1 MGEAYRG
8 LTIRIGADTSSLQ
21 KSMRGLDKT
30 ARQLQSSF
38 RAASKALRVDGGDVA
53 MQKAQLRLLGQ
64 QAETSA
70 AKLARLAQAERQ
82 ASSQSKA
89 LANGTRN
96 AALQEQRFRNSI
108 RSTER
113 QLASFYDAWARAKSG
128 FSNGKEYNAALNQIR
143 DITHAYNAG
152 ALKYNEFANAV
163 RKGVMTTGFDD
174 VFNLGTGMTAA
185 NKYVTAMRNLNAEWH
200 RLSAAEESMKGAAN
214 IQRTRGQI
222 ELLKAEVREAAMEQ
236 TRFEASTRQM
246 GRGQF
251 RRAAN
256 EVNVLDAA
264 IKSLEA
270 DTAML
275 DKALRVDPG
284 NIEAAR
290 AKWDA
295 TVRTVT
301 MLNQKVAE
309 LQTRTKM
316 AGSDEIA
323 KVEKR
328 YGSTARAV
336 ETVTRNLANARGRAA
351 SLAEKLE
358 LARENL
364 QAMRVV
370 GNADGIRRWEAEV
383 QRLSARCES
392 ARKDVRNLERTFDTV
407 NRSHAAREAGVELE
421 YMRAKA
427 NSAREALG
435 GVVTNGRKLGQIG
448 ASIKTLGYSL
458 SATVGSGAMMLG
470 MYAIQASKD
479 VDSAYRDMRKT
490 VNGTEEEF
498 EHLRQAAL
506 EFSTTHFTSS
516 DQILSIEAIGG
527 QLGIQAQNLEKFG
540 EVVSNLDIATNV
552 DTETMAQN
560 LGQLSNIM
568 NDMDQDLQTG
578 PGSFEAYSDA
588 LVRLGNN
595 SAAQEDKI
603 QNVMMR
609 IASMGTISGMS
620 TPDLLAL
627 STAVAAT
634 GQGAEAAGTA
644 ISKTFS
650 NIEGAV
656 NGGDAALDKIRNSSG
671 LTEDEI
677 EELTQAVEDGKA
689 SLRDF
694 AEVAGMAPEEFKE
707 AWNTDPTR
715 AFNAFIGG
723 LKRIDAEGGSVDSTL
738 KSLGINSVRQ
748 KQTLNGLVQTF
759 DVLNDSLLMSNNA
772 WKGIGDVWGDAGDAA
787 REAQRKAEGFS
798 GQWQQMLNS
807 AKYLGVELTDSLTPA
822 IAFAADA
829 LGGLAAGFNGL
840 PDAVKLAI
848 SGLGLLTAA
857 TGPMSIFV
865 GGSLDGLETIK
876 TALFGNSEAWAK
888 VVREQKKGNKELL
901 ALTTASSA
909 ASGRF
914 DKMGERVF
922 DAGQK
927 MKKANGDVSKFGNAV
942 SKLGLGIASLTP
954 GKILGV
960 GAAIAG
966 VSVVA
971 GLAYDAYSKWAEH
984 CKMVE
989 NAHKSMSDRIA
1000 DAMGSASASIDGE
1013 VVRSEDALAGYE
1025 EYLEKCAQSHEQL
1038 AKAAEQTFSK
1048 DKTIEQYA
1056 KKITPLLA
1064 TLGKEGS
1071 LTKSEFAELQSAVN
1085 GYNNATGDSIKVTKA
1100 EDGAIRVL
1108 KNGVD
1113 VTAESFANLA
1123 DQKRR
1128 AAKASYYDT
1137 EYQDTINRVAD
1148 AQSKLADL
1156 QAANPDAIEKYLALK
1171 KQYDE
1176 AMANGLNDSADFIHK
1191 QMEQYEDSALA
1202 QLDLIKQLSDA
1213 YLELAQ
1219 KEQMTSLLKKDSDDM
1234 SSFEKMVAGS
1244 DRMQTAF
1251 MKSKV
1256 AVSDFESA
1264 IRILGDDMGKVYAD
1278 QDGLI
1283 EWLREWDG
1291 STKGLIDHLSGQGG
1305 LGIALTDVQKKAMI
1319 LNGVKIG
1326 DKTFTVSDKGT
1337 IAYGEQ
1343 QLNDLNQ
1350 FELDG
1355 QTYTLK
1361 IDTENATAS
1370 IESASGEVIELG
1382 KTVTDTS
1389 DSSEIKVKATTDEAR
1404 AEIDKFLSY
1413 YTGRKITVDV
1423 EVNKRVLPSIGDL
1436 VSGLTLPTA
1445 TGGML
1450 PSARMIRHAK
1460 GGYFVDRP
1468 TVIGRTGNVTHIA
1481 GEAGREYVSM
1491 NAKGGVVLPLTNPYM
1506 RPWVRAVADQM
1517 GGSVSTTVNI
1527 TLAYGADAGAK
1538 QMVYDIGREMRLHG
1552 LMRG

>member
-38 RAASKALRVDGGDVA
+38 RAASKALRVDGGNVA
-53 MQKAQLRLLGQ
+53 LQRAQLRNLGQ

-70 AKLARLAQAERQ
+70 ARLARLAQAERQ

-96 AALQEQRFRNSI
+96 AALQEQRLHNSLK
-108 RSTER
+108 STEA
-113 QLASFYDAWARAKSG
+113 QLASFYDAWARVKTG
-128 FSNGKEYNAALNQIR
+128 FSDGKEYNAALNHIR
-143 DITHAYNAG
+143 NLSHAAKSGGDAYRQ
-152 ALKYNEFANAV
+152 FANAV
-163 RKGVMTTGFDD
+163 RSAVMTTGFDD
-174 VFNLGTGMTAA
+174 VFNLGTDIGSA
-185 NKYVTAMRNLNAEWH
+185 NRYLTVMRNLNAEWH
-200 RLSAAEESMKGAAN
+200 RLSDAKASMKGAAN
-214 IQRTRGQI
+214 IQRTRGQM
-222 ELLKAEVREAAMEQ
+222 ELLKAEIRDAAMEQ
-236 TRFEASTRQM
+236 TRFEASMQQM

-251 RRAAN
+251 RRAAT
-256 EVNVLDAA
+256 EVNVLDTA

-301 MLNQKVAE
+301 MLDQKVAE

-316 AGSDEIA
+316 AGSEEIA

-336 ETVTRNLANARGRAA
+336 ETITRNLANARGRAA
-351 SLAEKLE
+351 ILAEKLE

-568 NDMDQDLQTG
+568 KDMDQDLQTG

-656 NGGDAALDKIRNSSG
+656 NGGDAALEKIRNSSG

-707 AWNTDPTR
+707 AWNTDSTS
-715 AFNAFIGG
+715 AFKAFIEG
-723 LKRIDAEGGSVDSTL
+723 LKGIDEHGGSVDSTL

-748 KQTLNGLVQTF
+748 KQALLGLTTTV

-840 PDAVKLAI
+840 PDAVKLAV

-909 ASGRF
+909 ASGMF
-914 DKMGERVF
+914 DKMGEKVF

-927 MKKANGDVSKFGNAV
+927 MTKANGQVSKVGNAI

-954 GKILGV
+954 GKMLGIT
-960 GAAIAG
+960 AAIAAVATAAG
-966 VSVVA
+966 V
-971 GLAYDAYSKWAEH
+971 AYDAYSKWAEH
-984 CKMVE
+984 CEMLE
-989 NAHKSMSDRIA
+989 TAHQTMGERISS
-1000 DAMGSASASIDGE
+1000 AMQSASTATISAQE
-1013 VVRSEDALAGYE
+1013 SMTTNVKVVLQDYDT
-1025 EYLEKCAQSHEQL
+1025 YLEKCAQSHEQL
-1038 AKAAEQTFSK
+1038 AAAADNTFGNNR
-1048 DKTIEQYA
+1048 TIEHYA
-1056 KKITPLLA
+1056 EKISPLLKK
-1064 TLGKEGS
+1064 LNEGTK
-1071 LTKSEFAELQSAVN
+1071 LTESEYAELKSSVK
-1085 GYNNATGDSIKVTKA
+1085 GYNEVTGESINVTRS
-1100 EDGAIRVL
+1100 EDGTIRVL
-1108 KNGVD
+1108 KDNVALTVD
-1113 VTAESFANLA
+1113 EFNKLA
-1123 DQKRR
+1123 DAKQR
-1128 AAKASYYDT
+1128 ANEASYYDS
-1137 EYQDTINRVAD
+1137 EYQNLVNEHEGGAVELGKQQRALQKAANQYAYAMQMYRD
-1148 AQSKLADL
+1148 AQNQEDKDFWLDN
-1156 QAANPDAIEKYLALK
+1156 AASAQEAIGSLLPKIQELTDKQNETNAAMRVSSQLALLMK
-1171 KQYDE
+1171 KDTEDMSAFESMVASSESMRSAFVAAKVGVYDFDE
-1176 AMANGLNDSADFIHK
+1176 A
-1191 QMEQYEDSALA
+1191 
-1202 QLDLIKQLSDA
+1202 IKASG
-1213 YLELAQ
+1213 
-1219 KEQMTSLLKKDSDDM
+1219 
-1234 SSFEKMVAGS
+1234 V
-1244 DRMQTAF
+1244 
-1251 MKSKV
+1251 
-1256 AVSDFESA
+1256 
-1264 IRILGDDMGKVYAD
+1264 DMGVLTSD
-1278 QDGLI
+1278 VDGFI
-1283 EWLREWDG
+1283 GWLNTWDG
-1291 STKGLIDHLSGQGG
+1291 STLGLKDHLGE
-1305 LGIALTDVQKKAMI
+1305 LGITLDETHQKALI
-1319 LNGVKIG
+1319 LSSLEFG
-1326 DKTFTVSDKGT
+1326 DKTFHVSDDGT
-1337 IAYGEQ
+1337 ISYGEQ
-1343 QLNDLNQ
+1343 KLNELNQ

-1355 QTYTLK
+1355 MTYTVT

-1370 IESASGEVIELG
+1370 IIDADGNVVEFSENV
-1382 KTVTDTS
+1382 S
-1389 DSSEIKVKATTDEAR
+1389 DIPDEAEVKVI
-1404 AEIDKFLSY
+1404 ANTDQAAADIDSICNKY
-1413 YTGRKITVDV
+1413 YSATVHV
-1423 EVNKRVLPSIGDL
+1423 TTVGGVA
-1436 VSGLTLPTA
+1436 PTA

-1481 GEAGREYVSM
+1481 GEAGREFVSM

-1538 QMVYDIGREMRLHG
+1538 QMVYDIGREMRLQG

>member
-1 MGEAYRG
+1 MMGEAYRG
-8 LTIRIGADTSSLQ
+8 LTIKIGADTSSLQ

-38 RAASKALRVDGGDVA
+38 RAASKALRVDDGNVA
-53 MQKAQLRLLGQ
+53 LQRAQLRSLGE

-70 AKLARLAQAERQ
+70 ARLLRLAQAERQ

-89 LANGTRN
+89 LANGTKN
-96 AALQEQRFRNSI
+96 AALQEQRLHNSLK
-108 RSTER
+108 STEA
-113 QLASFYDAWARAKSG
+113 QLASFYKSWAQATTG
-128 FSNGKEYNAALNQIR
+128 FSSGKTFDAALDKIR
-143 DITHAYNAG
+143 NISHAFNVG
-152 ALKYNEFANAV
+152 AISAQEFANAV
-163 RKGVMTTGFDD
+163 RSGVMNARFDD
-174 VFNLGTGMTAA
+174 PFGLGNGIGAA
-185 NKYVTAMRNLNAEWH
+185 NKYVSVMKNLNAEWR
-200 RLSAAEESMKGAAN
+200 RLSAAEDSMKGAAN

-222 ELLKAEVREAAMEQ
+222 ELLKAEIRSATMEQ
-236 TRFEASTRQM
+236 TRFEATVQQV
-246 GRGQF
+246 GKGQF

-256 EVNVLDAA
+256 DVNVLDAA

-275 DKALRVDPG
+275 DKALRIDPE

-290 AKWDA
+290 AKYEA

-301 MLNQKVAE
+301 MLDQKVAE

-316 AGSDEIA
+316 AGSEEIA
-323 KVEKR
+323 EVEKR

-427 NSAREALG
+427 NSAREALN
-435 GVVTNGRKLGQIG
+435 GVATSGRKLGQIG

-458 SATVGSGAMMLG
+458 SATIGSGAMMLG

-506 EFSTTHFTSS
+506 DFSTTHFTSA

-527 QLGIQAQNLEKFG
+527 QLGISAKNLEKFG

-644 ISKTFS
+644 ISRTFS

-656 NGGDAALDKIRNSSG
+656 NGGDAALEKIRNSSG

-694 AEVAGMAPEEFKE
+694 AEVAGMSPEAFKE
-707 AWNTDPTR
+707 AWNNDPTS
-715 AFNAFIGG
+715 AFKAFIGG

-738 KSLGINSVRQ
+738 KSLGINAVRQ

-772 WKGIGDVWGDAGDAA
+772 WNGIGDVWGDAGDAA

-822 IAFAADA
+822 IAFAADS
-829 LGGLAAGFNGL
+829 LGALAAGFNGL
-840 PDAVKLAI
+840 PDAVKLAV
-848 SGLGLLTAA
+848 SGLGLLTVA

-865 GGSLDGLETIK
+865 GGTLDGLATIK

-888 VVREQKKGNKELL
+888 VVREQKKGGSGLL
-901 ALTTASSA
+901 EAAEAATL

-914 DKMGERVF
+914 DKLGGKIF

-927 MKKANGDVSKFGNAV
+927 MTKANGGASKLGNSV

-954 GKILGV
+954 GKILGI

-989 NAHKSMSDRIA
+989 TAHQTMAERISS
-1000 DAMGSASASIDGE
+1000 AMQSASTATISAQE
-1013 VVRSEDALAGYE
+1013 SMATNAKVVLQDYD

-1038 AKAAEQTFSK
+1038 AAAAEQAFGNNR
-1048 DKTIEQYA
+1048 TIEHYSE
-1056 KKITPLLA
+1056 KIGPLLEK
-1064 TLGKEGS
+1064 LNEGTK
-1071 LTKSEFAELQSAVN
+1071 LTESEYAELRSSVK
-1085 GYNNATGDSIKVTKA
+1085 GYNEVTGESITVTRD
-1100 EDGAIRVL
+1100 EDGTIRVL
-1108 KNGVD
+1108 KD
-1113 VTAESFANLA
+1113 NLA
-1123 DQKRR
+1123 LTVDEFNKLADAKQR
-1128 AAKASYYDT
+1128 ANEASYYDS
-1137 EYQDTINRVAD
+1137 EYQNLVKEHEGGAVELAKQQRALQDAANQYAYAMQRYREAETGSQEQDDWLKAAAD
-1148 AQSKLADL
+1148 AQKAIGDL
-1156 QAANPDAIEKYLALK
+1156 LPKIQELTDKQNETNAAMRVSSQMASLMEKSTK
-1171 KQYDE
+1171 
-1176 AMANGLNDSADFIHK
+1176 SF
-1191 QMEQYEDSALA
+1191 
-1202 QLDLIKQLSDA
+1202 
-1213 YLELAQ
+1213 
-1219 KEQMTSLLKKDSDDM
+1219 DDM
-1234 SSFEKMVAGS
+1234 SA
-1244 DRMQTAF
+1244 
-1251 MKSKV
+1251 
-1256 AVSDFESA
+1256 FESLVASSENMRSAFVAAKVGVYDFDEA
-1264 IRILGDDMGKVYAD
+1264 IKASGVDMGVLTSD
-1278 QDGLI
+1278 VDGFI
-1283 EWLREWDG
+1283 GWLNSWDG
-1291 STKGLIDHLSGQGG
+1291 TTKGLKDHLGE
-1305 LGIALTDVQKKAMI
+1305 LGVTLDEAHQKALI
-1319 LNGVKIG
+1319 LSSLKFG
-1326 DKTFTVSDKGT
+1326 DKTFTVSDGGT
-1337 IAYGEQ
+1337 IAYAGK
-1343 QLNDLNQ
+1343 QLDELNQ
-1350 FELDG
+1350 FEFNG
-1355 QTYTLK
+1355 KTYTLE
-1361 IDTENATAS
+1361 IDTASATAS
-1370 IESASGEVIELG
+1370 VKDAEGNVVEFSDKVSDIPDQAEVKVTANTDQAKADIESICNDEYNA
-1382 KTVTDTS
+1382 TVH
-1389 DSSEIKVKATTDEAR
+1389 VTTVGGVAQ
-1404 AEIDKFLSY
+1404 
-1413 YTGRKITVDV
+1413 
-1423 EVNKRVLPSIGDL
+1423 
-1436 VSGLTLPTA
+1436 TA

-1450 PSARMIRHAK
+1450 PDARIIRHAN

-1468 TVIGRTGNVTHIA
+1468 TVIGRTGDVTHIA

-1491 NAKGGVVLPLTNPYM
+1491 HAKGGVVLPLTNPYM

-1517 GGSVSTTVNI
+1517 GGTTNSVSI
-1527 TLAYGADAGAK
+1527 TLMYQAGADATARK
-1538 QMVYDIGREMRLHG
+1538 MVDDIAREMRMRN

>member
-8 LTIRIGADTSSLQ
+8 LTIRIGADTSSIQ

-89 LANGTRN
+89 LANGTKN
-96 AALQEQRFRNSI
+96 AALQEQRFHNSL

-128 FSNGKEYNAALNQIR
+128 FSSGKEHKAALDQIR

-163 RKGVMTTGFDD
+163 RKGVMTSGFDD

-214 IQRTRGQI
+214 IQRTRGQM
-222 ELLKAEVREAAMEQ
+222 ELLKAEIREATMEQ
-236 TRFEASTRQM
+236 ARFEASTRQM

-256 EVNVLDAA
+256 EANVLDTA
-264 IKSLEA
+264 IRSLEA
-270 DTAML
+270 DASML
-275 DKALRVDPG
+275 DKALRIDPE

-290 AKWDA
+290 AKYAA
-295 TVRTVT
+295 TARTVT
-301 MLNQKVAE
+301 MLDQKVAE

-316 AGSDEIA
+316 ANDDEIK

-392 ARKDVRNLERTFDTV
+392 AQRDVRNLERTFDTV

-458 SATVGSGAMMLG
+458 SATIGSGAMMLG

-527 QLGIQAQNLEKFG
+527 QLGISAKNLEKFG

-656 NGGDAALDKIRNSSG
+656 NGVEAALDKIRNSSG

-694 AEVAGMAPEEFKE
+694 ADVAGMAPEAFKE
-707 AWNTDPTR
+707 AWNTDPTS

-829 LGGLAAGFNGL
+829 IGGLAAGFNGL
-840 PDAVKLAI
+840 PDAVKLAV
-848 SGLGLLTAA
+848 SGLGLLTVA

-865 GGSLDGLETIK
+865 GGTLDGLATIR
-876 TALFGNSEAWAK
+876 TALFGSSEAWAK
-888 VVREQKKGNKELL
+888 VVREQKKGGSGLL
-901 ALTTASSA
+901 GAAEAATI

-914 DKMGERVF
+914 DKLGGKVF

-954 GKILGV
+954 GKMFGIT
-960 GAAIAG
+960 AAITTVAT
-966 VSVVA
+966 VA
-971 GLAYDAYSKWAEH
+971 GICVDQYTKMKEKADTVAKANETMADRVRRSLQSTAEAIDTVKIGSESHDSFTEFYDELMEKLATSNEQLANLWNQTLGK
-984 CKMVE
+984 
-989 NAHKSMSDRIA
+989 N
-1000 DAMGSASASIDGE
+1000 ASIDTYANSIADTMTEFGNGAKI
-1013 VVRSEDALAGYE
+1013 SEAR
-1025 EYLEKCAQSHEQL
+1025 
-1038 AKAAEQTFSK
+1038 F
-1048 DKTIEQYA
+1048 
-1056 KKITPLLA
+1056 A
-1064 TLGKEGS
+1064 TLK
-1071 LTKSEFAELQSAVN
+1071 AQVDA
-1085 GYNNATGDSIKVTKA
+1085 YNKATGSSIEVTRT
-1100 EDGAIRVL
+1100 EDGALRVL
-1108 KNGVD
+1108 ADGLEK
-1113 VTAESFANLA
+1113 TADEFRQLA
-1123 DQKRR
+1123 DAKKLANVSDYYGSEASNATQAKESVLTQMQRQK
-1128 AAKASYYDT
+1128 
-1137 EYQDTINRVAD
+1137 
-1148 AQSKLADL
+1148 ADL
-1156 QAANPDAIEKYLALK
+1156 QKVIGEYASDGIITEEERNSIIALSGELQK
-1171 KQYDE
+1171 
-1176 AMANGLNDSADFIHK
+1176 LN
-1191 QMEQYEDSALA
+1191 EQYLTQYQREQSALQMSSLLA
-1202 QLDLIKQLSDA
+1202 SSEASQAGTLQSLIAHHDGLRSAFASSQTGCLSFIDAMSNAGISAELFAGKENMLSTAITNWDGTTSGLIASLEGAGIQLDETQERLVRFSTFQIGDK
-1213 YLELAQ
+1213 
-1219 KEQMTSLLKKDSDDM
+1219 TFHLKDDGTVVD
-1234 SSFEKMVAGS
+1234 E
-1244 DRMQTAF
+1244 
-1251 MKSKV
+1251 
-1256 AVSDFESA
+1256 E
-1264 IRILGDDMGKVYAD
+1264 GKVHRFD
-1278 QDGLI
+1278 SI
-1283 EWLREWDG
+1283 
-1291 STKGLIDHLSGQGG
+1291 
-1305 LGIALTDVQKKAMI
+1305 
-1319 LNGVKIG
+1319 KIG
-1326 DKTFTVSDKGT
+1326 DKTYRITSDGT
-1337 IAYGEQ
+1337 I
-1343 QLNDLNQ
+1343 
-1350 FELDG
+1350 LDEKDRLVDFTTNINKVPD
-1355 QTYTLK
+1355 QMTITAIAETEEAQRA
-1361 IDTENATAS
+1361 IDTLNRAAQD
-1370 IESASGEVIELG
+1370 
-1382 KTVTDTS
+1382 KTVT
-1389 DSSEIKVKATTDEAR
+1389 
-1404 AEIDKFLSY
+1404 
-1413 YTGRKITVDV
+1413 ITYQAAG
-1423 EVNKRVLPSIGDL
+1423 SA
-1436 VSGLTLPTA
+1436 TLPTA

-1450 PSARMIRHAK
+1450 PSARMIRHAN

-1491 NAKGGVVLPLTNPYM
+1491 NARGGVVLPLTNPYM

-1517 GGSVSTTVNI
+1517 GGNVSTTVNI

-1538 QMVYDIGREMRLHG
+1538 QMVYDIGREMRLQG

>member
-89 LANGTRN
+89 LADGTRN
-96 AALQEQRFRNSI
+96 AALQEQRFHNSL

-128 FSNGKEYNAALNQIR
+128 FSSGKEYKAALNQIR

-163 RKGVMTTGFDD
+163 RKGVMTSGFDD
-174 VFNLGTGMTAA
+174 VFGLGTGMTAA

-200 RLSAAEESMKGAAN
+200 RLSEAEASMKGAAN

-236 TRFEASTRQM
+236 TRFEASTMQM
-246 GRGQF
+246 GKGQF

-275 DKALRVDPG
+275 DKALRIDPG

-295 TVRTVT
+295 TARTVT
-301 MLNQKVAE
+301 MLDQKVAE

-316 AGSDEIA
+316 VDSEEIE

-336 ETVTRNLANARGRAA
+336 EAVTRNLANARGRAA
-351 SLAEKLE
+351 NLAEKLE

-370 GNADGIRRWEAEV
+370 GNAEGIRRWEAEV

-427 NSAREALG
+427 NSARMALE
-435 GVVTNGRKLGQIG
+435 GVTTSGRKLGQVG

-470 MYAIQASKD
+470 MYAIQSAKD

-506 EFSTTHFTSS
+506 DFSTTHFTSA

-527 QLGIQAQNLEKFG
+527 QLGVQAQNLEKFG

-560 LGQLSNIM
+560 LGQLANIM
-568 NDMDQDLQTG
+568 KDMNQDLQSG
-578 PGSFEAYSDA
+578 PGSFESYSDA

-644 ISKTFS
+644 VSKTFS

-656 NGGDAALDKIRNSSG
+656 NGGDAALEKIRNSSG

-677 EELTQAVEDGKA
+677 EELTQAVEDGQA
-689 SLRDF
+689 SLEKF
-694 AEVAGMAPEEFKE
+694 AEVAGMTPEAFKE
-707 AWNTDPTR
+707 LWNTDATK
-715 AFNAFIGG
+715 AFKAFIEG
-723 LKRIDAEGGSVDSTL
+723 LKGIDDAGGSVDGTL
-738 KSLGINSVRQ
+738 KGLGINSVRQ
-748 KQTLNGLVQTF
+748 KQTLMGLTNTV

-772 WKGIGDVWGDAGDAA
+772 WNGIGDVWGDAGDAA

-829 LGGLAAGFNGL
+829 LGGLAGGFEDL
-840 PDAVKLAI
+840 PDAVKLAV
-848 SGLGLLTAA
+848 SAMGLLTVA
-857 TGPMSIFV
+857 TGPMSIFL
-865 GGSLDGLETIK
+865 GGTLDGISTIN
-876 TALFGNSEAWAK
+876 TALFGNRDAWAK
-888 VVREQKKGNKELL
+888 VVKEQKRGNSELL
-901 ALTTASSA
+901 ALATASSA

-914 DKMGERVF
+914 DKLGEKVF

-927 MKKANGDVSKFGNAV
+927 MTKANGQVSKVGNAI
-942 SKLGLGIASLTP
+942 SKLGMGISTLTP
-954 GKILGV
+954 GKMLGV
-960 GAAIAG
+960 TAAIAG
-966 VSVVA
+966 IATVA
-971 GLAYDAYSKWAEH
+971 GICADQYSKMKERADTVAKANETMADRVRRSLQQTAEQVDTMKIGSESH
-984 CKMVE
+984 ESFTEFYDGLMEKLAQSNE
-989 NAHKSMSDRIA
+989 QLASLWNQTLGKNASIETYAGEIA
-1000 DAMGSASASIDGE
+1000 DAITEFSDGAKISEARFSTLKAQVDAYNEATGSSIEATREEDGTLRVLSGGLE
-1013 VVRSEDALAGYE
+1013 LTAGKFRELA
-1025 EYLEKCAQSHEQL
+1025 
-1038 AKAAEQTFSK
+1038 
-1048 DKTIEQYA
+1048 DA
-1056 KKITPLLA
+1056 KKLANVSDYYGSEASNASQAKEDVLAQMQKQKADLQKLVGEYASDGVITQEELYSINMLSQNLA
-1064 TLGKEGS
+1064 TLNEQYLVQYQREQS
-1071 LTKSEFAELQSAVN
+1071 ALQMSAMLASSEAAQSGTLQSLIAHHDGLRSAFAASQTGCNDFVN
-1085 GYNNATGDSIKVTKA
+1085 ALSNAGI
-1100 EDGAIRVL
+1100 
-1108 KNGVD
+1108 
-1113 VTAESFANLA
+1113 
-1123 DQKRR
+1123 
-1128 AAKASYYDT
+1128 
-1137 EYQDTINRVAD
+1137 
-1148 AQSKLADL
+1148 
-1156 QAANPDAIEKYLALK
+1156 
-1171 KQYDE
+1171 
-1176 AMANGLNDSADFIHK
+1176 SADDLSGR
-1191 QMEQYEDSALA
+1191 EDQLASAITNWDGTTQGLVESLRNA
-1202 QLDLIKQLSDA
+1202 GIQLDETQAKLV
-1213 YLELAQ
+1213 
-1219 KEQMTSLLKKDSDDM
+1219 T
-1234 SSFEKMVAGS
+1234 F
-1244 DRMQTAF
+1244 
-1251 MKSKV
+1251 
-1256 AVSDFESA
+1256 
-1264 IRILGDDMGKVYAD
+1264 
-1278 QDGLI
+1278 
-1283 EWLREWDG
+1283 
-1291 STKGLIDHLSGQGG
+1291 STFQ
-1305 LGIALTDVQKKAMI
+1305 
-1319 LNGVKIG
+1319 IG
-1326 DKTFTVSDKGT
+1326 DKTFHLHDDGTVTDEEGKIHRFDSIKVGDKTYHINDDGT
-1337 IAYGEQ
+1337 IS
-1343 QLNDLNQ
+1343 D
-1350 FELDG
+1350 
-1355 QTYTLK
+1355 
-1361 IDTENATAS
+1361 EN
-1370 IESASGEVIELG
+1370 GEVIDFTTNVKKVPDQMKITATAETEEAQRAIDALNKSAQD
-1382 KTVTDTS
+1382 KTVH
-1389 DSSEIKVKATTDEAR
+1389 INYVATGQ
-1404 AEIDKFLSY
+1404 I
-1413 YTGRKITVDV
+1413 
-1423 EVNKRVLPSIGDL
+1423 PH
-1436 VSGLTLPTA
+1436 A

-1450 PSARMIRHAK
+1450 PHARIVRHAN
-1460 GGYFVDRP
+1460 GGYFVNRP

-1481 GEAGREYVSM
+1481 GDAGREYVSM
-1491 NAKGGVVLPLTNPYM
+1491 HARGGVVLPLTNPYM

-1517 GGSVSTTVNI
+1517 GGATSSNVTVV
-1527 TLAYGADAGAK
+1527 LQYDASSSAK
-1538 QMVYDIGREMRLHG
+1538 DMARDLTRALRFEG
-1552 LMRG
+1552 LMR

>member
-38 RAASKALRVDGGDVA
+38 RAASKALRVDGGNVA
-53 MQKAQLRLLGQ
+53 LQRAQLRNLGQ

-70 AKLARLAQAERQ
+70 ARLARLAQAERQ

-96 AALQEQRFRNSI
+96 AALQEQRLHNSLK
-108 RSTER
+108 STEA
-113 QLASFYDAWARAKSG
+113 QLASFYDAWARVKTG
-128 FSNGKEYNAALNQIR
+128 FSDGKEYNAALNHIR
-143 DITHAYNAG
+143 NLSHAAKSGGDAYRQ
-152 ALKYNEFANAV
+152 FANAV
-163 RKGVMTTGFDD
+163 RSAVMTTGFDD
-174 VFNLGTGMTAA
+174 VFNLGTDIGSA
-185 NKYVTAMRNLNAEWH
+185 NRYLTVMRNLNAEWH
-200 RLSAAEESMKGAAN
+200 RLSDAKASMKGAAN
-214 IQRTRGQI
+214 IQRTRGQM
-222 ELLKAEVREAAMEQ
+222 ELLKAEIRDAAMEQ

-251 RRAAN
+251 RRAAT
-256 EVNVLDAA
+256 EVNVLDTA

-301 MLNQKVAE
+301 MLDQKVAE

-316 AGSDEIA
+316 AGSEEIA

-656 NGGDAALDKIRNSSG
+656 NGGDAALEKIRNSSG

-822 IAFAADA
+822 IAFAADSLGA
-829 LGGLAAGFNGL
+829 LADGFNGL

-888 VVREQKKGNKELL
+888 VVREQKKGGSGLL
-901 ALTTASSA
+901 EAAEAATI

-914 DKMGERVF
+914 DKLGGKVF

-927 MKKANGDVSKFGNAV
+927 MKKANGQVSKVGNAV

-989 NAHKSMSDRIA
+989 TAHQTMGERIA
-1000 DAMGSASASIDGE
+1000 EAMGSTATSVTTNA
-1013 VVRSEDALAGYE
+1013 VKVEDALESYNE
-1025 EYLEKCAQSHEQL
+1025 HVEKCAESNENM
-1038 AKAAEQTFSK
+1038 AKSANEAFTKSR
-1048 DKTIEQYA
+1048 TIDFYA
-1056 KKITPLLA
+1056 NKITPLLKTLAESGKLTESQFA
-1064 TLGKEGS
+1064 TL
-1071 LTKSEFAELQSAVN
+1071 QSSVK
-1085 GYNNATGDSIKVTKA
+1085 GYNEVTGESITVTRS

-1108 KNGVD
+1108 RDGVD
-1113 VTAESFANLA
+1113 LTIQKFNELSDA
-1123 DQKRR
+1123 KRR
-1128 AAKASYYDT
+1128 AAKATHYDNEVQALT
-1137 EYQDTINRVAD
+1137 DGIIDARENLAELQKSDPTAIENYAKYMKLYQEAAD
-1148 AQSKLADL
+1148 ANSMDLANSYL
-1156 QAANPDAIEKYLALK
+1156 REAAKY
-1171 KQYDE
+1171 E
-1176 AMANGLNDSADFIHK
+1176 ESAK
-1191 QMEQYEDSALA
+1191 A
-1202 QLDLIKQLSDA
+1202 QIDLIEELKQK

-1219 KEQMTSLLKKDSDDM
+1219 AEQMSSLLRMSPDDM
-1234 SSFEKMVAGS
+1234 SPFEKWVAGS
-1244 DRMQTAF
+1244 DEAQQAF
-1251 MKSKV
+1251 SKSNV
-1256 AVSDFESA
+1256 AVLDFSNA
-1264 IRILGDDMGKVYAD
+1264 LDILGKDAGKVYANKD
-1278 QDGLI
+1278 AFL
-1283 EWLREWDG
+1283 EWIGSWDG
-1291 STKGLIDHLSGQGG
+1291 TTKSLIDKFEG
-1305 LGIALTDVQKKAMI
+1305 LGIGMTDVQKKALI
-1319 LNGVKIG
+1319 LNGTKIG
-1326 DKTFTVSDKGT
+1326 DKTFTVTDNGT
-1337 IAYGEQ
+1337 IMIAGHE
-1343 QLNDLNQ
+1343 LDELNQ
-1350 FELDG
+1350 VTIDG
-1355 QTYTLK
+1355 KTYTVTV
-1361 IDTENATAS
+1361 DTESATAS
-1370 IESASGEVIELG
+1370 IKDAEGNVYELG
-1382 KTVTDTS
+1382 KAVTETS
-1389 DSSEIKVKATTDEAR
+1389 DASDINVTATTKEAEETINAFLDSYSDKEITVKVKSVFTTVEGA
-1404 AEIDKFLSY
+1404 IDQAA
-1413 YTGRKITVDV
+1413 
-1423 EVNKRVLPSIGDL
+1423 N
-1436 VSGLTLPTA
+1436 TA

-1450 PSARMIRHAK
+1450 PNARMIRHAK

-1538 QMVYDIGREMRLHG
+1538 QMVYDIGREMRLQG

>member
-38 RAASKALRVDGGDVA
+38 RAASKALRVDGGNVA
-53 MQKAQLRLLGQ
+53 LQRAQLRNLGQ

-70 AKLARLAQAERQ
+70 ARLARLAQAERQ

-96 AALQEQRFRNSI
+96 AALQEQRLHNSLK
-108 RSTER
+108 STEA
-113 QLASFYDAWARAKSG
+113 QLASFYDAWARVKTG
-128 FSNGKEYNAALNQIR
+128 FSDGKEYNAALNHIR
-143 DITHAYNAG
+143 NLSHAAKSGGDAYRQ
-152 ALKYNEFANAV
+152 FANAV
-163 RKGVMTTGFDD
+163 RSAVMTTGFDD

-185 NKYVTAMRNLNAEWH
+185 NKYVTVMRNLNAEWH

-301 MLNQKVAE
+301 MLDQKVAE

-316 AGSDEIA
+316 AGSEEIA

-351 SLAEKLE
+351 SIAEKLE

-656 NGGDAALDKIRNSSG
+656 NGGDAALEKIRNSSG

-723 LKRIDAEGGSVDSTL
+723 LKRIDADGGSVDSTL
-738 KSLGINSVRQ
+738 KSLGINAVRQ

-772 WKGIGDVWGDAGDAA
+772 WNGIGDVWGDAGDAA

-822 IAFAADA
+822 IAFAADSLGA
-829 LGGLAAGFNGL
+829 LADGFNGL

-909 ASGRF
+909 VSGRF
-914 DKMGERVF
+914 DKMGGKVF

-927 MKKANGDVSKFGNAV
+927 MVKANGGASKLGNAI

-989 NAHKSMSDRIA
+989 TAHQTMAERISS
-1000 DAMGSASASIDGE
+1000 AMASAAGSINSSLGNIHVNTVD
-1013 VVRSEDALAGYE
+1013 VLAEYD
-1025 EYLEKCAQSHEQL
+1025 EYLQKCAQSHEQL
-1038 AKAAEQTFSK
+1038 ENAASQMFVNNG
-1048 DKTIEQYA
+1048 TIEHYA
-1056 KKITPLLA
+1056 DKIGGLLDK
-1064 TLGKEGS
+1064 LGAGAK
-1071 LTKSEFAELQSAVN
+1071 LTDSEYAELKSSVK
-1085 GYNNATGDSIKVTKA
+1085 GYNEATGQSIEVTRD
-1100 EDGAIRVL
+1100 ESGAVRVL
-1108 KNGVD
+1108 KDNLD
-1113 VTAESFANLA
+1113 VTAESFRKLA
-1123 DQKRR
+1123 EEKRR
-1128 AAKASYYDT
+1128 ANEASYYDS
-1137 EYQDTINRVAD
+1137 EYQNQVKEYEEGGINLAKQKAALQEEVNSYQQASEMLRRTDLSAEET
-1148 AQSKLADL
+1148 AAWTAALESSKQKIGELL
-1156 QAANPDAIEKYLALK
+1156 PNIEQLRQDQDRLALSMQVSGQMSTLMGK
-1171 KQYDE
+1171 SLDE
-1176 AMANGLNDSADFIHK
+1176 M
-1191 QMEQYEDSALA
+1191 
-1202 QLDLIKQLSDA
+1202 
-1213 YLELAQ
+1213 
-1219 KEQMTSLLKKDSDDM
+1219 
-1234 SSFEKMVAGS
+1234 
-1244 DRMQTAF
+1244 
-1251 MKSKV
+1251 
-1256 AVSDFESA
+1256 SDFERLVASNSNLRNAMA
-1264 IRILGDDMGKVYAD
+1264 ISKMGVYDFSEAVKTAGVD
-1278 QDGLI
+1278 ISLLTSDVDGLQRFF
-1283 EWLREWDG
+1283 LSSDG
-1291 STKGLIDHLSGQGG
+1291 STKSLIDHLGTLGVTLDETHQKALILRG
-1305 LGIALTDVQKKAMI
+1305 L
-1319 LNGVKIG
+1319 KIG
-1326 DKTFTVSDKGT
+1326 DKTFTVSDNGT
-1337 IAYGEQ
+1337 ISYGEQ
-1343 QLNDLNQ
+1343 QLNELNQ
-1350 FELDG
+1350 FELNG
-1355 QTYTLK
+1355 QTYTVE
-1361 IDTENATAS
+1361 IDTANATAS
-1370 IESASGEVIELG
+1370 IKDAEGNVVDFSDSVSDIPEEAEV
-1382 KTVTDTS
+1382 TVTANT
-1389 DSSEIKVKATTDEAR
+1389 EQAKADIQA
-1404 AEIDKFLSY
+1404 ILDGDYS
-1413 YTGRKITVDV
+1413 ITVK
-1423 EVNKRVLPSIGDL
+1423 VNT
-1436 VSGLTLPTA
+1436 SGGPTLPTA

-1538 QMVYDIGREMRLHG
+1538 QMVYDIGREMRLQG

>member
-96 AALQEQRFRNSI
+96 AALQEQRLHNSL

-128 FSNGKEYNAALNQIR
+128 FSSGKEYKAALNQIR

-152 ALKYNEFANAV
+152 AMKYNEFANAV
-163 RKGVMTTGFDD
+163 RKGVMTSGFDD

-185 NKYVTAMRNLNAEWH
+185 NKYVTVMRNLNAEWH

-301 MLNQKVAE
+301 MLDQKVAE

-316 AGSDEIA
+316 AGSEEIA

-427 NSAREALG
+427 NSARDALG

-470 MYAIQASKD
+470 MYAIQASRD

-644 ISKTFS
+644 VSKTFS

-656 NGGDAALDKIRNSSG
+656 NGGDAALEKIRNSSG

-822 IAFAADA
+822 IAFAADSLGA
-829 LGGLAAGFNGL
+829 LADGFNGL

-888 VVREQKKGNKELL
+888 VVREQKKGGSGLL
-901 ALTTASSA
+901 EAAEAATI

-914 DKMGERVF
+914 DKLGGKVF

-927 MKKANGDVSKFGNAV
+927 MTKANGKVSKVGNAV

-954 GKILGV
+954 GKMLGIT
-960 GAAIAG
+960 AAIAAVATAAG
-966 VSVVA
+966 V
-971 GLAYDAYSKWAEH
+971 AYDAYSKWAEH
-984 CKMVE
+984 CEMLE
-989 NAHKSMSDRIA
+989 SAHQTMAERISS
-1000 DAMGSASASIDGE
+1000 AMQSASTSVISSQDKMATNAKRVLQEYD
-1013 VVRSEDALAGYE
+1013 
-1025 EYLEKCAQSHEQL
+1025 EYLEKCAESHRQL
-1038 AKAAEQTFSK
+1038 AEAADRTFGTNN
-1048 DKTIEQYA
+1048 TIEQYA
-1056 KKITPLLA
+1056 GKISPLL
-1064 TLGKEGS
+1064 KKVNEDVK
-1071 LTKSEFAELQSAVN
+1071 LTDAEYAELRSSIN
-1085 GYNNATGDSIKVTKA
+1085 GYNDVTGESINVTRD
-1100 EDGAIRVL
+1100 ENGVVRVL
-1108 KNGVD
+1108 KDNVALTVD
-1113 VTAESFANLA
+1113 EFNRLA
-1123 DQKRR
+1123 DAKRR
-1128 AAKASYYDT
+1128 ANEQSYYDS
-1137 EYQDTINRVAD
+1137 EYQNKVKEHEEGAVELAKQKRALQEAAD
-1148 AQSKLADL
+1148 QYSYAMQKYEESQPGSSEQDFWRQ
-1156 QAANPDAIEKYLALK
+1156 QA
-1171 KQYDE
+1171 
-1176 AMANGLNDSADFIHK
+1176 
-1191 QMEQYEDSALA
+1191 ALA
-1202 QLDLIKQLSDA
+1202 QGSINELIPKVTELTQKQNDLNAEMRVSS
-1213 YLELAQ
+1213 
-1219 KEQMTSLLKKDSDDM
+1219 QMASLMEKSTKSFDDM
-1234 SSFEKMVAGS
+1234 SAFEKLVATNGEI
-1244 DRMQTAF
+1244 RAAF
-1251 MKSKV
+1251 V
-1256 AVSDFESA
+1256 AAKTGVYDFDSA
-1264 IRILGDDMGKVYAD
+1264 IKASGVDMNVLTAD
-1278 QDGLI
+1278 VDGLLG
-1283 EWLREWDG
+1283 WLNSWDG
-1291 STKGLIDHLSGQGG
+1291 STKGLRDHLGE
-1305 LGIALTDVQKKAMI
+1305 LGITLDETHQKALVLSGLKF
-1319 LNGVKIG
+1319 G
-1326 DKTFTVSDKGT
+1326 DKTFTVSDQGT

-1343 QLNDLNQ
+1343 QLNELNQ
-1350 FELDG
+1350 FELNG
-1355 QTYTLK
+1355 QTYTVE
-1361 IDTENATAS
+1361 IDAENATAS
-1370 IESASGEVIELG
+1370 IKDAEGTVVEFSNSVSDIPEEAEV
-1382 KTVTDTS
+1382 TVTANT
-1389 DSSEIKVKATTDEAR
+1389 EQAKADIQA
-1404 AEIDKFLSY
+1404 ILDGDYS
-1413 YTGRKITVDV
+1413 ITVK
-1423 EVNKRVLPSIGDL
+1423 VNT
-1436 VSGLTLPTA
+1436 SGGPTLPTA

-1538 QMVYDIGREMRLHG
+1538 QMVYDIGREMRLQG